1 MNGTHGFPLAD
12 QVCYNYKR
20 SNGTATQDIENGVT
34 REAHQQA
41 GMEKDSS
48 ALLHNGVSEDASIV
62 TPSDPPGIG

>member
-1 MNGTHGFPLAD
+1 MEPMAFLLQIKYVITTNGPMVLRL
-12 QVCYNYKR
+12 KI
-20 SNGTATQDIENGVT
+20 IENGVT

-48 ALLHNGVSEDASIV
+48 ALSHNGVSEDASIV